1 MYSCVAFNTCCFFAG
16 WLLKLL
22 LRKWNDIPGYF
33 YLYLGLFFCLLSS
46 FFSLFSLPFL
56 YGPHKFDLM
65 HVVMSNMYISLGV
78 LISAIYM
85 CIRFKI
91 CFSNSRCVN
100 LFGHPYPG
108 LLWKMRATWLAV
120 MTESAKSLMPRYS
133 IFRDSNVTYCWNLV
147 MYWSISCYVSPS
159 HPLPSWKRPPMY

>member
-65 HVVMSNMYISLGV
+65 HVVMSNMYISLGGSHLCNFYV
-78 LISAIYM
+78 HP
-85 CIRFKI
+85 FQ
-91 CFSNSRCVN
+91 N
-100 LFGHPYPG
+100 LFFKLQVCEPF
-108 LLWKMRATWLAV
+108 RA
-120 MTESAKSLMPRYS
+120 
-133 IFRDSNVTYCWNLV
+133 
-147 MYWSISCYVSPS
+147 SISGA
-159 HPLPSWKRPPMY
+159 PLEDARHLTRRYDRVRQEFDAQVLHLQRQ